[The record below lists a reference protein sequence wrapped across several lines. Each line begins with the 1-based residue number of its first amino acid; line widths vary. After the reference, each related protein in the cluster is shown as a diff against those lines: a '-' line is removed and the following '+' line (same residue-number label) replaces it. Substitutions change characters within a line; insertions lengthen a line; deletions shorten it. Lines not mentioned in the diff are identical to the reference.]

1 MTKFDVW
8 NAILSD
14 IGRVAQLAWNAE
26 VKGSITFPKFTN
38 VDIRFVSSVNPPRY
52 QSKSVIWTL
61 AEVFDY
67 YSQERH
73 YSNSFF
79 KTSIG
84 TGPTAQNF
92 GVGSIKSALTTVQ
105 GLRSNSS
112 VLGSSSESLSEPELS
127 PPAVDASTLISF
139 NQSTVSDTEV
149 SLSHHVSQDPTTFQ
163 VGNARL
169 NFVLSYVVNGA
180 TFNDKNFYA
189 LMINMLEFGAQHDPK
204 DQPSGLIRAYNS
216 VENYTFSI
224 GPTSQAAR
232 DNLSWKLAIPAVGY
246 LPTEMLANGPGGR
259 WAELLGRIKLDGA
272 YIGRIQILKGDHRD
286 PPSGSCEMAKP
297 GAAVESGDSDEGTSE
312 VRRDLLVF

>member
-1 MTKFDVW
+1 MTKFDAW

-26 VKGSITFPKFTN
+26 IKGSITFPKFTN

-52 QSKSVIWTL
+52 QSKSIIWTL

-84 TGPTAQNF
+84 TGPTAQNL
-92 GVGSIKSALTTVQ
+92 GVGSIKSTLTIAQ

-112 VLGSSSESLSEPELS
+112 VLGSSSESLSEQKPSTPE
-127 PPAVDASTLISF
+127 VDASTLISF
-139 NQSTVSDTEV
+139 NQSINSDTDV
-149 SLSHHVSQDPTTFQ
+149 SLLQSVSQDPTTFQ
-163 VGNARL
+163 VGDARL
-169 NFVLSYVVNGA
+169 TFVLSYVVNGA

-189 LMINMLEFGAQHDPK
+189 IMINMLEFAAQHDPK

-216 VENYTFSI
+216 PENYTFSI
-224 GPTSQAAR
+224 GPTSQAAK
-232 DNLSWKLAIPAVGY
+232 DNLTWKLAIPALGY

-259 WAELLGRIKLDGA
+259 WAELLGRIKLNGA
-272 YIGRIQILKGDHRD
+272 YIGRIHILKGDHRD

-297 GAAVESGDSDEGTSE
+297 SVEVEGGDSDEGTNE
-312 VRRDLLVF
+312 ARRDLLVF